1 MNRPILKF
9 VASVLLPLFLSVLL
23 SLSLNYYQLLPSTH
37 WYYGIW
43 FFGSM
48 SFLFNGIY
56 WYRAKYD
63 EFTQVL
69 LVCIVIK
76 LLLALIAILSYSFL
90 DKAGFFNF
98 AIHFILYYVL
108 FSIFEIRYLLSLIK
122 AYSPNIKPNEN

>member
-1 MNRPILKF
+1 MNSPILKF
-9 VASVLLPLFLSVLL
+9 AASLVIPLLLSVVL
-23 SLSLNYYQLLPSTH
+23 SFSLNYYQILPSIH
-37 WYYGIW
+37 WHYGVW

-48 SFLFNGIY
+48 TFLFNLIY
-56 WYRAKYD
+56 WRRAKFA

-76 LLLALIAILSYSFL
+76 LLLALIAILSYSFI

-108 FSIFEIRYLLSLIK
+108 FSIFEIRYLLALIK

>member
-1 MNRPILKF
+1 MKRPFLKF
-9 VASVLLPLFLSVLL
+9 AASVILPLVLSIVL
-23 SLSLNYYQLLPSTH
+23 SLSFNYFQFLPSLH

-48 SFLFNGIY
+48 SLIFNSIY
-56 WYRAKYD
+56 WYRSRYD
-63 EFTQVL
+63 EFTQLL

-76 LLLALIAILSYSFL
+76 LLLALIAILSYSFI

-108 FSIFEIRYLLSLIK
+108 FSIFEIRYLLALIK
-122 AYSPNIKPNEN
+122 TNSPNTISHEN